1 MPSPVRRS
9 WLVCPWAALLFL
21 ALLFAAC
28 GGKEEARPVSPTAPP
43 VVSPTLAALTTPP
56 AEATATPITGS
67 PISFT
72 TEDGLTIKGRLFG
85 SGETAVVFAH
95 MYPNDQRAWWGF
107 ASEAA
112 GQGYATLTF
121 DFRGYGETGGS
132 KDIAL
137 IDRDLAAAVRYL
149 RENGYQRVILV
160 GASMGGTAALRVAA
174 RDEFEGLVAGVVAV
188 SAPQAFQGLVALDD
202 VADIK
207 VPMLFVA
214 SEGDGVAFESLEALY
229 DSATGPKEQQVYSG
243 DAHGTVLLEGGHAA
257 EFKAL
262 ILGFF
267 QKVA

>member
-1 MPSPVRRS
+1 MLAIVL
-9 WLVCPWAALLFL
+9 LV
-21 ALLFAAC
+21 AC
-28 GGKEEARPVSPTAPP
+28 GGKEEARPLSPTGPP
-43 VVSPTLAALTTPP
+43 GASPTLAAPSRP
-56 AEATATPITGS
+56 AVAEATATPITGS
-67 PISFT
+67 PVSFT

-95 MYPNDQRAWWGF
+95 MYPNDQRAWWDF
-107 ASEAA
+107 ASEVA
-112 GQGYATLTF
+112 GQGYAALTF

-137 IDRDLAAAVRYL
+137 IDRDLAGAVRYL

-160 GASMGGTAALRVAA
+160 GASMGGTAALKVAA

-214 SEGDGVAFESLEALY
+214 SERDGVAFESLEASY

-243 DAHGTVLLEGGHAA
+243 DAHGTELLEGGHAT

-262 ILGFF
+262 LFEFF

>member
-1 MPSPVRRS
+1 VRAARLA
-9 WLVCPWAALLFL
+9 LVVLFALLL
-21 ALLFAAC
+21 AAC

-43 VVSPTLAALTTPP
+43 VASPTLAAPTTP
-56 AEATATPITGS
+56 AVEATVAPVTGTPV
-67 PISFT
+67 SFT
-72 TEDGLTIKGRLFG
+72 TEDDLTIKGRLFG

-95 MYPNDQRAWWGF
+95 MYPNDQQAWWGF

-112 GQGYATLTF
+112 GQGYAALTF

-132 KDIAL
+132 KDVAY

-160 GASMGGTAALRVAA
+160 GASMGGTAALKVAA
-174 RDEFEGLVAGVVAV
+174 RDEFKGLVAGVVAV

-214 SEGDGVAFESLEALY
+214 SQDDGVAFESLEALY
-229 DSATGPKEQQVYSG
+229 DSATGPKEQQVYPG
-243 DAHGTVLLEGGHAA
+243 DAHGTELLEGGHAA

-262 ILGFF
+262 LFDFF
-267 QKVA
+267 RKLV

>member
-1 MPSPVRRS
+1 VKPARFA
-9 WLVCPWAALLFL
+9 LVLLL
-21 ALLFAAC
+21 TLLLAAC

-43 VVSPTLAALTTPP
+43 VASPTLATPSTP
-56 AEATATPITGS
+56 AAEATATPVTGV
-67 PISFT
+67 PVSFT
-72 TEDGLTIKGRLFG
+72 TEDDLTIKGRLFG

-95 MYPNDQRAWWGF
+95 MYPNDQQAWWGF
-107 ASEAA
+107 ASEVA
-112 GQGYATLTF
+112 GQGYTALTF

-160 GASMGGTAALRVAA
+160 GASMGGTAALKVAA

-214 SEGDGVAFESLEALY
+214 SEGDGSAVDSLKAFY

-243 DAHGTVLLEGGHAA
+243 DAHGTALLEGEHAA

-262 ILGFF
+262 LLDFF